1 LSSRERNIKKAQA
14 ICDLYATGKY
24 TIEGCCESEGVQY
37 RTFYSWTR
45 EASGYFI
52 AEISELYKKACEEKN
67 TSRKKALQERRETI
81 GEKALTA
88 IEKKIEGWTWTETTR
103 EGDKVVKTVDKFQI
117 PDTASL
123 IFSLVNAFPDEF
135 QNRQNTDITTK
146 GKPIY
151 DKVEFKIIRQKD
163 VSNGNKK

>member
-1 LSSRERNIKKAQA
+1 LSNRERNIKKAQA

-37 RTFYSWTR
+37 RTFHSWIW
-45 EASGYFI
+45 EASSCFI
-52 AEISELYKKACEEKN
+52 EEIEEIYQKACEEK
-67 TSRKKALQERRETI
+67 TVSRKKALQGRKETI

-88 IEKKIEGWTWTETTR
+88 LEKKIEGWAWTETTK
-103 EGDKVVKTVDKFQI
+103 EDGKTVKTVDKFQI

-135 QNRQNTDITTK
+135 QNRQNTDVTTK

-151 DKVEFKIIRQKD
+151 DKIEIEIVEQKD
-163 VSNGNKK
+163 VKDGKP